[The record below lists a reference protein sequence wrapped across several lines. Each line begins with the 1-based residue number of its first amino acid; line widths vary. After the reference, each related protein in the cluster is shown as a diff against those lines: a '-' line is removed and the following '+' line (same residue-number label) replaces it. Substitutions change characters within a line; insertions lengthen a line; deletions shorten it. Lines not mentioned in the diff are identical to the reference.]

1 MPRRIQYCS
10 TCRRRFVA
18 PSLQVTVCMQCPK
31 QTDVS
36 SGVPVAEGTEN
47 NKHEHYTSG
56 NSSSTNSFRQESVT
70 GLGIHTNEISPRIPK
85 RPRPDSP
92 TATVTTSVSTGKTT
106 ATTSSS
112 VSVSVPWKT
121 NDAMVTPS
129 LSAFSLDKISGRARA
144 AAATTSTDTG
154 NESVPWRNNDAM
166 ATPSLSA
173 SSLKKS
179 STSESATIGATSTE
193 DGNESAAPR
202 FGLNDT
208 LDGVTECFSES
219 QGSEGGDDLHCTQ
232 IVDLFDDDSED
243 DNDDNNNNSNNFHS
257 NSQEDDN
264 KLLIHWRQNKNG
276 YDEGG
281 ATSET
286 IVDLSED
293 EPLSNFLYGR
303 QEPPKKHVDHVVD
316 HESRSVTLEATVDL
330 SQDDEPS
337 ISLDGK
343 REGTSETV
351 NHARDE
357 PLVNQAGGHEER
369 GATLETTID
378 LSQDDEP
385 LVNLSRRQEPP
396 ATNASSY
403 PDASRGGQ
411 NDNSKGDNNGSTAAT
426 IDNDMSTCFVCGVSL
441 THITT
446 GMKGRLNHVKR
457 CSKKHGVTARD
468 VRFDDDYELFT
479 STNESEKT
487 AMQSSAAASSATA
500 TAATNNPYKRISSW
514 HGNDVSTSAGDGSS
528 KQAASAPAPPSV
540 FNMLMAGARRA
551 AKTAQIKL
559 TTNTTWQ
566 QKKGQG
572 QWGNRPRIDYT
583 KRACPDYKKIPSTDF
598 VCDGFQYAR
607 TAMTQN
613 HFLTHFHSDHYG
625 GITKAWNSGTIYCS
639 EATANLVNQQL
650 GIDRKWLHPLPMLT
664 PVVVES
670 RGKPVTV
677 TLLDANHCPGAVMFL
692 FEIGSNKSKKHILH
706 VGDFRWNTEFMM
718 TQAPLRPFARG
729 ECLLDEIFL
738 DTTYCDPKYTLP
750 SQKEAIEETIKVAK
764 QEVARAKQNKSRI
777 LMLFG
782 AYTIG
787 KERIY
792 LSVAESL
799 GMKVYVDKRRFRI
812 LSALGWPEEKLSLLT
827 TRAEESNIWVRTA
840 ILYFVLCRVV
850 IDGGGNH
857 KLNVTTLTLGTY

>member
-1 MPRRIQYCS
+1 
-10 TCRRRFVA
+10 VA
-18 PSLQVTVCMQCPK
+18 PSFQITICAQCPNEANN
-31 QTDVS
+31 DS
-36 SGVPVAEGTEN
+36 SGVAVAEGTGNKTHEN
-47 NKHEHYTSG
+47 ELEYCPVGNTSAG
-56 NSSSTNSFRQESVT
+56 SSSTSGFRHTTVT
-70 GLGIHTNEISPRIPK
+70 GLGIRTNEDTPRLLK

-92 TATVTTSVSTGKTT
+92 TADATTFVGSTTT
-106 ATTSSS
+106 TTSSS
-112 VSVSVPWKT
+112 VSASVSVSWR
-121 NDAMVTPS
+121 NDDAMVTP
-129 LSAFSLDKISGRARA
+129 FF
-144 AAATTSTDTG
+144 
-154 NESVPWRNNDAM
+154 
-166 ATPSLSA
+166 SA

-179 STSESATIGATSTE
+179 SSSESATAAAASNIE
-193 DGNESAAPR
+193 DGTESIDQNFAC
-202 FGLNDT
+202 NDI
-208 LDGVTECFSES
+208 LDGVTDYSS
-219 QGSEGGDDLHCTQ
+219 DGPGSEGGDDLHCTQ
-232 IVDLFDDDSED
+232 IVDLFDDDSD
-243 DNDDNNNNSNNFHS
+243 DDNNNDGNNNHS

-264 KLLIHWRQNKNG
+264 KPLIHWRQNRKG
-276 YDEGG
+276 YDEGD

-293 EPLSNFLYGR
+293 EPLSKFLSR
-303 QEPPKKHVDHVVD
+303 QEPPEKHGDRDRD
-316 HESRSVTLEATVDL
+316 HEA
-330 SQDDEPS
+330 
-337 ISLDGK
+337 
-343 REGTSETV
+343 
-351 NHARDE
+351 H
-357 PLVNQAGGHEER
+357 
-369 GATLETTID
+369 GATMETTID
-378 LSQDDEP
+378 LLQDDKPSIDLHDEHKETMETIVNLSQEELLVKFAGDYEERNATVETSIDLSQDDDEP
-385 LVNLSRRQEPP
+385 LVNLSRRQEPL
-396 ATNASSY
+396 AT
-403 PDASRGGQ
+403 
-411 NDNSKGDNNGSTAAT
+411 TAVTAT
-426 IDNDMSTCFVCGVSL
+426 ADNDMSTCFVCGQSL

-479 STNESEKT
+479 STKDSEKT
-487 AMQSSAAASSATA
+487 AKQSSAATSISTTTTA
-500 TAATNNPYKRISSW
+500 TTNNPYKRVSSW
-514 HGNDVSTSAGDGSS
+514 HGNDVSTSAGDGSF
-528 KQAASAPAPPSV
+528 KPASSTPAPPSV
-540 FNMLMAGARRA
+540 FNVLMAGARRA

-559 TTNTTWQ
+559 TTAANSTWQ
-566 QKKGQG
+566 QRKGQG
-572 QWGNRPRIDYT
+572 QWGNRPRIDYS
-583 KRACPDYKKIPSTDF
+583 KRACPAYKKIPGTDF

-639 EATANLVNQQL
+639 VATANLVNQQL

-664 PVVVES
+664 PVVIES

-706 VGDFRWNTEFMM
+706 VGDFRWNREFMM

-729 ECLLDEIFL
+729 EVLLDEIFF

-764 QEVARAKQNKSRI
+764 QEVARAELNKSRI

-812 LSALGWPEEKLSLLT
+812 LSALGWPEEKLALLT
-827 TRAEESNIWVRTA
+827 TRPEESNIWVRTA
-840 ILYFVLCRVV
+840 ILYFVLYRVV
-850 IDGGGNH
+850 IDSRGIH
-857 KLNVTTLTLGTY
+857 KSALTNLRTN

>member
-1 MPRRIQYCS
+1 
-10 TCRRRFVA
+10 VA
-18 PSLQVTVCMQCPK
+18 PSFQITICAQCPNEANN
-31 QTDVS
+31 DS
-36 SGVPVAEGTEN
+36 SGVAVAEGTGNKTHEN
-47 NKHEHYTSG
+47 ELEYCPVGNTSAG
-56 NSSSTNSFRQESVT
+56 SSSTSGFRHTTVT
-70 GLGIHTNEISPRIPK
+70 GLGIRTNEDTPRLLK

-92 TATVTTSVSTGKTT
+92 TADATTFVGSTTT
-106 ATTSSS
+106 TTSSS
-112 VSVSVPWKT
+112 VSASVSVSWR
-121 NDAMVTPS
+121 NDDAMVTP
-129 LSAFSLDKISGRARA
+129 FF
-144 AAATTSTDTG
+144 
-154 NESVPWRNNDAM
+154 
-166 ATPSLSA
+166 SA

-179 STSESATIGATSTE
+179 SSSESATAAAASNIE
-193 DGNESAAPR
+193 DGTESIDQNFAC
-202 FGLNDT
+202 NDT
-208 LDGVTECFSES
+208 LDGVTDYSS
-219 QGSEGGDDLHCTQ
+219 DGPGSEGGDDLHCTQ
-232 IVDLFDDDSED
+232 IVDLFDDDSD
-243 DNDDNNNNSNNFHS
+243 DDNNNDGNNNHS

-264 KLLIHWRQNKNG
+264 KPLIHWRQNRKG
-276 YDEGG
+276 YDEGD

-293 EPLSNFLYGR
+293 EPLSNFLSR
-303 QEPPKKHVDHVVD
+303 QEPPEKHGDRDRD
-316 HESRSVTLEATVDL
+316 HEA
-330 SQDDEPS
+330 
-337 ISLDGK
+337 
-343 REGTSETV
+343 
-351 NHARDE
+351 H
-357 PLVNQAGGHEER
+357 
-369 GATLETTID
+369 GATMETTID
-378 LSQDDEP
+378 LLQDDKPSIDLHDEHKETMETIVNLSQEELLVKFAGDYEERNATVETSIDLSQDDDEP
-385 LVNLSRRQEPP
+385 LVNLSRRQEPL
-396 ATNASSY
+396 ATTTV
-403 PDASRGGQ
+403 
-411 NDNSKGDNNGSTAAT
+411 TATA
-426 IDNDMSTCFVCGVSL
+426 DNDMSTCFVCGQSL

-479 STNESEKT
+479 STKDSEKT
-487 AMQSSAAASSATA
+487 AKQSSAATSISTTTTA
-500 TAATNNPYKRISSW
+500 TTNNPYKRVSSW
-514 HGNDVSTSAGDGSS
+514 HGNDVSTSAGDGSF
-528 KQAASAPAPPSV
+528 KPASSTPAPPSV
-540 FNMLMAGARRA
+540 FNVLMAGARRA

-559 TTNTTWQ
+559 TTAANSTWQ
-566 QKKGQG
+566 QRKGQG
-572 QWGNRPRIDYT
+572 QWGNRPRIDYS
-583 KRACPDYKKIPSTDF
+583 KRACPAYKKIPGTDF

-639 EATANLVNQQL
+639 VATANLVNQQL

-664 PVVVES
+664 PVVIES

-706 VGDFRWNTEFMM
+706 VGDFRWNREFMM

-729 ECLLDEIFL
+729 EVLLDEIFF

-764 QEVARAKQNKSRI
+764 QEVARAELNKSRI

-812 LSALGWPEEKLSLLT
+812 LSALGWPEEKLALLT
-827 TRAEESNIWVRTA
+827 TRPEESNIWVRTA
-840 ILYFVLCRVV
+840 ILYFVLYRVV
-850 IDGGGNH
+850 IDSRGIH
-857 KLNVTTLTLGTY
+857 KSALTNLRTN